1 MIASR
6 LLALAAVILCTTGQ
20 LVAQE
25 QVRSPNPLA
34 SLDQATLKAF
44 VEQPLFELS
53 RRQPV
58 VAPPYVYVAPPVPT
72 FIEQPPSLRLLGL
85 VESTRSIFA
94 VVYRI
99 DKGIR
104 PETLR
109 PGESHRQLGG
119 SDHGRQP
126 PSDQRR
132 PGPSNTGSLEAASH
146 KARWRCRCCRLR
158 SSSLRSPRATQRC
171 RRDELRDL
179 LCRRHASVTQMTNV
193 DAISKSPTV
202 PLRGAGR
209 AYRPCNSREV

>member
-99 DKGIR
+99 DKGKT
-104 PETLR
+104 ETLR
-109 PGESHRQLGG
+109 PGDRIG
-119 SDHGRQP
+119 SWVVQITAANLRVISGDRAFEYRLFRG
-126 PSDQRR
+126 
-132 PGPSNTGSLEAASH
+132 GPSQGPVAVQMLPPAFVIPAVAARNPAMP
-146 KARWRCRCCRLR
+146 AR
-158 SSSLRSPRATQRC
+158 
-171 RRDELRDL
+171 
-179 LCRRHASVTQMTNV
+179 
-193 DAISKSPTV
+193 
-202 PLRGAGR
+202 
-209 AYRPCNSREV
+209 